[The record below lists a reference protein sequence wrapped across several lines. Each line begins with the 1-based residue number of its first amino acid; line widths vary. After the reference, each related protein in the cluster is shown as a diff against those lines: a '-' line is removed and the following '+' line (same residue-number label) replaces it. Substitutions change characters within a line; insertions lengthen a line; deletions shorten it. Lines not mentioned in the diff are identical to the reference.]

1 MIESI
6 QGHYHQRTDNIFQGD
21 GVPMSQNPSGL
32 SRTYFLI
39 LPQNSDALM
48 SNLPLLPS
56 AEHNPIY
63 NTLPFH
69 LSIHPFSLFQCS
81 HSCPGSPAQDPL
93 THLLEPKTSEIISH
107 HFTLHITHHKS
118 RRLFSLSIQ
127 KEKEKTHNI
136 KRAALSLLSN
146 GRAYSCEIG
155 DGDRC
160 GGCWGRVIS
169 LS

>member
-6 QGHYHQRTDNIFQGD
+6 QGHYHHRSDNIFQGD
-21 GVPMSQNPSGL
+21 GVPMSQNPSDS

-69 LSIHPFSLFQCS
+69 LSIHPFSQFQCN

-118 RRLFSLSIQ
+118 RLLFSLGIQ
-127 KEKEKTHNI
+127 KEKEKTHHI

-146 GRAYSCEIG
+146 GRAYSREIG
-155 DGDRC
+155 DRDGC
-160 GGCWGRVIS
+160 GGCWGWVIS
-169 LS
+169 SS